1 MSIDNQVLFES
12 VADGLVVHDPT
23 TGEILD
29 VNGHYCELTGY
40 AREELLGSDV
50 ELVSPDDPEY
60 NSDRAERVIQR
71 ANGNGTVTVEWRT
84 QTKSGE
90 VFPVEVNL
98 SAVDAG
104 DEVVACVRDI
114 TDRKRYERRIA
125 ALHEA
130 TRELMDA
137 ETRVEVAD
145 IATEAAE
152 ELLGFS
158 IPAVWYP
165 TEDGEALTVV
175 ANSEEHQRLLEEA
188 GDTDPKHPRGG
199 WFWDVYESGQAQA
212 QSRIPASDLAAD
224 VPLQAAILVP
234 LGEHGVL
241 TCSSRGERTFDDQSI
256 RLAEI
261 LGRNTR
267 AALDQIERERRLYRY
282 ERIIQNLPVGVFRT
296 TPDPDSGFEFCNEEM
311 LDILDA
317 PSREA
322 FSARPVSDFYA
333 DPEDRERG
341 VEKLRETGEVR
352 DWEVQL
358 ETLEGERIWGS
369 MTAIATTVEG
379 RTYFDGVVE
388 DVTERV
394 EYEKRLQRQRDNLEV
409 LNQVVRHDIRN
420 DMQLVL
426 AWAEQLDAHV
436 DEEGQDAIGQV
447 KASARDAVELT
458 ETARALAD
466 AMLQEGTGLEP
477 ISLRQ
482 TLDAQLE
489 ELSIT
494 HPSAEIT
501 VDGEIPAVTVA
512 ADEMLHSVFRN
523 LLTNAVQ
530 HNDEAVPEVVI
541 TAEETDDGVDVRVAD
556 NGPGIPADRTDEIF
570 GKGERGL
577 ESEGTGIG
585 LYLVNMLVDR
595 YGGQVWVE
603 DNEPEGAVFH
613 VRLPCID

>member
-1 MSIDNQVLFES
+1 MSIDNRALFES

-40 AREELLGSDV
+40 EREELIGSDV

-60 NSDRAERVIQR
+60 NTDRAQRLIQR
-71 ANGNGTVTVEWRT
+71 ANRNGTVTFEWPT

-90 VFPVEVNL
+90 VFPAKVHL
-98 SAVDAG
+98 SAVDG
-104 DEVVACVRDI
+104 GEGVVACVRDI
-114 TDRKRYERRIA
+114 SDRSRYEGRIA

-145 IATEAAE
+145 VAAEAAE

-188 GDTDPKHPRGG
+188 GDTDPTHPRGD
-199 WFWDVYESGQAQA
+199 WFWEVYERGETRVKSE
-212 QSRIPASDLAAD
+212 IPASDLAAD

-241 TCSSRGERTFDDQSI
+241 TCSSRGGRRFDDQST

-261 LGRNTR
+261 LGRNTT
-267 AALDQIERERRLYRY
+267 AALDQIGRERRLHQY
-282 ERIIQNLPVGVFRT
+282 ERIIENLPVGVFRT
-296 TPDPDSGFEFCNEEM
+296 TPDPDTGFEFCNEEM

-322 FSARPVSDFYA
+322 LSARAVSDFYA
-333 DPEDRERG
+333 DPEDRARG
-341 VEKLRETGEVR
+341 VEKLQETGEVR
-352 DWEVQL
+352 DWEVKF
-358 ETLEGERIWGS
+358 ETIEGERIWGS
-369 MTAIATTVEG
+369 ITAIATTVEG

-394 EYEKRLQRQRDNLEV
+394 EYETRLQRQRDNLEV

-426 AWAEQLDAHV
+426 AWADQVATHV
-436 DEEGQDAIGQV
+436 DEEGQDAIARV
-447 KASARDAVELT
+447 KASARHAVELT

-466 AMLQEGTGLEP
+466 AMLQEGTELEP
-477 ISLRQ
+477 VSLRQ

-489 ELSIT
+489 ELAVT
-494 HPSAEIT
+494 YPSAEAT
-501 VDGEIPAVTVA
+501 VEGQVPDVMVA
-512 ADEMLHSVFRN
+512 ANEMLHSVFRN
-523 LLTNAVQ
+523 LFSNAVE
-530 HNDEAVPEVVI
+530 HNDKDVPEIVVS
-541 TAEETDDGVDVRVAD
+541 AEETDDGVELRVAD
-556 NGPGIPADRTDEIF
+556 NGPGVPDDRADEIF

-577 ESEGTGIG
+577 ESDGTGIG
-585 LYLVNMLVDR
+585 LYLVNMLVER
-595 YGGQVWVE
+595 YGGEVWVE
-603 DNEPEGAVFH
+603 DNEPQGSVFH